1 MSIVILVLMTLM
13 VITAYLMVRKAIEI
27 AKERGYQVPDF
38 LALVAAALTPLLSGV
53 PTFAQVSID
62 IDLTPFWDG
71 FNQFVSTL
79 APPFLFISS
88 IGAALGFIFLI
99 GRILENLFNRNLG
112 R

>member
-1 MSIVILVLMTLM
+1 MNLLIIVFMVLM
-13 VITAYLMVRKAIEI
+13 VIAAYLMVRKAIEI
-27 AKERGYQVPDF
+27 AKERGYQVPDV

-71 FNQFVSTL
+71 FNQFVNTL

-99 GRILENLFNRNLG
+99 GRVLEGLFNRNMG
-112 R
+112 